1 MRDLVELYFKDR
13 SIVNHH
19 ISSFNDFLSTLDNP
33 NSRMQKI
40 VDNLRVS
47 ADDMDRGLIRLDP
60 ERTEGRIIEIR
71 VGRKRDE
78 KTGLIDSQ
86 SRPTMHVQLPI
97 VREANG
103 ATHPLTPM
111 ESRLRN
117 LNYLAPIYLDFTII
131 EDGIEKEPETVH
143 IGDLPV
149 MLRSKRCNLYKENI
163 EVDKE
168 LTDEEYKLK
177 LMEAGEDPSDP
188 GGYFLIGGT
197 ERVLISLEDLA
208 PNRVMV
214 EYNERYGTQLE
225 VAKVFSQR
233 EGYRALTLVEKK
245 KDGILTVTVPAA
257 TGQIPLVALM
267 KALGMENDKDIYDAI
282 GLCSRDGKYCLCK
295 H

>member
-131 EDGIEKEPETVH
+131 EVGIEK
-143 IGDLPV
+143 
-149 MLRSKRCNLYKENI
+149 
-163 EVDKE
+163 
-168 LTDEEYKLK
+168 
-177 LMEAGEDPSDP
+177 
-188 GGYFLIGGT
+188 
-197 ERVLISLEDLA
+197 
-208 PNRVMV
+208 
-214 EYNERYGTQLE
+214 
-225 VAKVFSQR
+225 
-233 EGYRALTLVEKK
+233 
-245 KDGILTVTVPAA
+245 
-257 TGQIPLVALM
+257 
-267 KALGMENDKDIYDAI
+267 
-282 GLCSRDGKYCLCK
+282 
-295 H
+295 